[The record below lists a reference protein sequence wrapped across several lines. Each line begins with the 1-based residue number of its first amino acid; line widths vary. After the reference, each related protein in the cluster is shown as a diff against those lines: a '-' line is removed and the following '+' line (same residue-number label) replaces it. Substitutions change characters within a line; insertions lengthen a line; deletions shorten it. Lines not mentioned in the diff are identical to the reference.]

1 MTERVVMQVK
11 GGIGGLRMHE
21 KVMPGCYAK
30 VSDVLAATD
39 EMLDRITLLAGDALG
54 KAERRGRQEGILIG
68 MWIAVAILALVRVI
82 GWSIG

>member
-1 MTERVVMQVK
+1 MSERIKMQVK

-39 EMLDRITLLAGDALG
+39 EMLDRITLLAGNALG
-54 KAERRGRQEGILIG
+54 EAERRGRWEGIFIG
-68 MWIAVAILALVRVI
+68 MWIAFAIHALVRVI